1 MQYTGNDSKKTD
13 MFSTINIAVGCA
25 MVGISQLV
33 IGFVLNLGEN
43 SKNKNDGEFISK
55 GGIYFVIAA
64 IAVVA
69 AVLTFFRSWFNDK
82 IQTG

>member
-43 SKNKNDGEFISK
+43 SKNKNDG
-55 GGIYFVIAA
+55 
-64 IAVVA
+64 
-69 AVLTFFRSWFNDK
+69 
-82 IQTG
+82 